1 MDPPAALLAGVHLV
15 ITWYGCFSISA
26 GSRVVPGWVLLTATV
41 FTVAGGEV
49 GEVDHVLQMR
59 KQVCVG
65 GWVSD
70 FREVTRWTGVQAHE
84 MGALILSRSPSIT
97 LWVLQ
102 GKFTVIQG
110 GRASGCKPSGY
121 GAWGLWAMGA
131 GLRAPRSETCPGE
144 AKGTRL

>member
-1 MDPPAALLAGVHLV
+1 MFQHLCRQPSGPRVGVTRSDSVHRRWWGGGGGGPRPADEE
-15 ITWYGCFSISA
+15 T
-26 GSRVVPGWVLLTATV
+26 
-41 FTVAGGEV
+41 E
-49 GEVDHVLQMR
+49 
-59 KQVCVG
+59 VCVG

-70 FREVTRWTGVQAHE
+70 FCEVTRWTGVQAHE

-102 GKFTVIQG
+102 GKFTVIWG